1 MANECK
7 YVEPTSKYKIT
18 NKLRKVP
25 PWTQKSLVFLPRH
38 SVCLLLNRSNPF
50 ICYATYIRFLWNK
63 YSLPSYLCF
72 PLFRFAISNKCP

>member
-50 ICYATYIRFLWNK
+50 ICYATYIRF
-63 YSLPSYLCF
+63 
-72 PLFRFAISNKCP
+72 PLK